1 VIINL
6 PQIASHWTATAATLA
21 FAGALYITIAYRGK
35 KFALGYLGMALLQL
49 AWVILLF
56 MNNISQPQL
65 YAIPGGLYFMGIAY
79 LELRR
84 DRKKYAIGVE
94 ILGIGLLLLT
104 SFIQSLNGKSGFAY
118 FVLLLVEALL
128 MVWWGTLQKRKIPFF
143 AGIGFSALNILA
155 QLIVFISVNNISIWY
170 VAFGAGLF
178 IMAIAIYIERSREQ
192 IRTRT
197 REWGETLE
205 AWE

>member
-1 VIINL
+1 
-6 PQIASHWTATAATLA
+6 
-21 FAGALYITIAYRGK
+21 
-35 KFALGYLGMALLQL
+35 
-49 AWVILLF
+49 
-56 MNNISQPQL
+56 
-65 YAIPGGLYFMGIAY
+65 
-79 LELRR
+79 
-84 DRKKYAIGVE
+84 
-94 ILGIGLLLLT
+94 
-104 SFIQSLNGKSGFAY
+104 
-118 FVLLLVEALL
+118 

-192 IRTRT
+192 SRTRT